1 VAHPVR
7 WTEIAWCDLE
17 AAADYIARD
26 SPHYAAAFVA
36 EVRDAARSL
45 ERFAQRGRVVPELA
59 QPSIRE
65 ISVRSYRLIYQ
76 TATEGVNILAFIH
89 GARDLTALW
98 AREERSPP
106 SEEPK

>member
-1 VAHPVR
+1 VR
-7 WTEIAWCDLE
+7 WTEVAWCDLE

-45 ERFAQRGRVVPELA
+45 ERFARRGRVVPELA
-59 QPSIRE
+59 HPDVRE

-76 TATEGVNILAFIH
+76 TATDGVNVLAFIH
-89 GARDLTALW
+89 GARDLAALW
-98 AREERSPP
+98 AHEERSPS